1 MKWKDVKGFEDYYE
15 ISSEGSLRRKATGRI
30 LKPKRDKDGYLEYC
44 LCVNNKRTYKRGHR
58 LVAIAFIP
66 NLEDKPEVNHKDNIK
81 HNNCI
86 DNLEWVTDSEN
97 NRHYYAEFHGPDKGL
112 CTLVKGQWDE
122 ILSLHKAGKSYKYIA
137 DYFSL
142 GIKRTDTIG
151 DVLAGNRL
159 TSVTG
164 FTSDMRNTVNTVS
177 QKIDDSTVV
186 SLLTDSYI
194 DGITNNTLCKVYSL
208 SPAQVSRIV
217 NGSRRKE
224 IFLKFKKD
232 NNID

>member
-1 MKWKDVKGFEDYYE
+1 MKWEDVEGFENYYE
-15 ISSEGSLRRKATGRI
+15 VSSEGDLRRKSTGRI
-30 LKPKRDKDGYLEYC
+30 LKPKIDKDGYLEYC
-44 LCVNNKRTYKRGHR
+44 LCVNSQRTYRRGHR

-66 NLEDKPEVNHKDNIK
+66 NPEDKPEVNHKDNIK
-81 HNNCI
+81 HHNYI

-97 NRHYYAEFHGPDKGL
+97 NRHYYAEFHGLDKGL
-112 CTLVKGQWDE
+112 CTLVKSEWDE
-122 ILSLHKAGKSYKYIA
+122 ILYLHKAGKSYKYIA

-142 GIKRTDTIG
+142 GIKRTCTIG

-177 QKIDDSTVV
+177 QKIDDTTVV
-186 SLLTDSYI
+186 ALLTDFYI
-194 DGITNNTLCKVYSL
+194 DGITNKTLCRMYSL
-208 SPAQVSRIV
+208 SPAQVSRITK
-217 NGSRRKE
+217 GSRRRE